1 MKKIM
6 IVDDDAVSLS
16 ICKAYLANEY
26 EVLLMSSAVQA
37 LGYFKQGNTPDLILL
52 DIYMPGMDGFAFLD
66 QLRENEKW
74 KKLPVILMSSGDGYQ
89 TIQEGYEHGANDY
102 LVKPINPVIVM
113 KKIQVWLEYQRVLLE
128 NQTLRSQL
136 DLIRQ
141 ILVTTSL

>member
-1 MKKIM
+1 
-6 IVDDDAVSLS
+6 
-16 ICKAYLANEY
+16 
-26 EVLLMSSAVQA
+26 MSSAVQA

-74 KKLPVILMSSGDGYQ
+74 KKLPVILMSSGDAYQ

-141 ILVTTSL
+141 ILGTTSL